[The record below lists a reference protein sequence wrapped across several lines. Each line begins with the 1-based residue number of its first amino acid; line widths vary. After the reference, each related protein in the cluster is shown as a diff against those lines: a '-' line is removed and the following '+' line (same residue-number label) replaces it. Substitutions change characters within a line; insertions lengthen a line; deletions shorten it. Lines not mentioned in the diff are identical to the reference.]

1 MKSKRV
7 KVICLFIILVTCS
20 ALSNTLKA
28 QVLKFDYYQGLIF
41 LKVKV
46 NDTSGLLFLMDSGAN
61 ASAIDNKLADKLKLK
76 TSRKDTVEGSAG
88 KVLAEM
94 VTLDNLEIGKA
105 YVNDLKVT
113 KQDLSKMLTPGSQKL
128 AGIVGTDFLL
138 HYTFTLDFVKHEINF
153 LKVKLNANPQ
163 LRILDLEMDNGI
175 PRIRVSLNDKVD
187 TYLRYDSGAS
197 LLPTSKI
204 YINVTEDVFN
214 RLKAA
219 DTSLKPHEYLKGT
232 GIGGDTKLPV
242 VAIGSLKDKAGNINA
257 KDIEMIVQPGQGY
270 FARKDAVGFFSN
282 NLLEKFNNVA
292 IDLSSGIMIL
302 GAGNL

>member
-1 MKSKRV
+1 MKRTRIKA
-7 KVICLFIILVTCS
+7 ICLVAILIICS
-20 ALSNTLKA
+20 AWLNTVKA

-94 VTLDNLEIGKA
+94 VKLDNLEIGKA

-113 KQDLSKMLTPGSQKL
+113 KQDLSKMLTPGGQKL
-128 AGIVGTDFLL
+128 AGILGTDFLL

-175 PRIRVSLNDKVD
+175 PRIKVSLNDKVD

-214 RLKAA
+214 QLKAA

-257 KDIEMIVQPGQGY
+257 KDIEMIVQPRQGY
-270 FARKDAVGFFSN
+270 FSRKDAVGFFSN

-292 IDLSSGIMIL
+292 IDMSSGIIIL